1 MYCTLLIGT
10 DDLLSAASVLLK
22 ASMVCL
28 LRPRFS
34 SLTSAAKG
42 WLPSTSGTTSET
54 SAKLFTQKGFPE
66 RQQERPEGSLQ
77 KDIAST
83 IWNGLC
89 KEDCLLIYLLG
100 IFFNLA
106 GL

>member
-66 RQQERPEGSLQ
+66 RQQERPEEDFKRTLQ
-77 KDIAST
+77 APFGMGCVKRIA
-83 IWNGLC
+83 
-89 KEDCLLIYLLG
+89 Y
-100 IFFNLA
+100 
-106 GL
+106 